1 VLKASP
7 SFAGDSFAGEQ
18 AEVIYRRLALLSRA
32 SEILASSLD
41 YKATLRQ
48 VAWLVVPELAD
59 WCAIYL
65 ILADG
70 STRFGALAYANPGD
84 MRLAQAF
91 ERVRPLLP
99 TRAQHVFRSDG
110 STILPE
116 IHGQVR
122 PPVATDRET
131 VHQLQSMG
139 LRSLAQLPMRTRG
152 RTLGVL
158 TLVALDSARRFGP
171 ADVALA
177 QQVADRCAVAIDN
190 ATLVA
195 ELRQAL
201 GVREELL
208 AATSHELRTPLAHI
222 KGFTST
228 LRQSD
233 VEWDEATRQDFLA
246 EIEREADRLT
256 ELIDDL
262 LSMSRLESGAPAQHL
277 REAVAPA
284 DLVAAGLDRI
294 RGLLG
299 RAQVE
304 VCVAPE
310 LPAVTVDAAQ
320 MEQVIANL
328 VENATKYGPATV
340 HIRVTA
346 ARVRDELELG
356 VEDDGPGIPE
366 EDLEHVF
373 DKFYRARRTE
383 QSGVPGTGLGL
394 AICRAIVEA
403 HQGRIWAENRSQ
415 GGARLVMRLP
425 IQAADAARG
434 MQ

>member
-7 SFAGDSFAGEQ
+7 SAVGDSFAGEQ

-41 YKATLRQ
+41 YEATLRQ
-48 VAWLVVPELAD
+48 IAWLVVPELAD

-65 ILADG
+65 IQADG
-70 STRFGALAYANPGD
+70 SPRFGALAYAKPGH

-99 TRAQHVFRSDG
+99 TRAQHVLRTDG
-110 STILPE
+110 SAILPE
-116 IHGQVR
+116 INGRVGAR
-122 PPVATDRET
+122 SVADRET
-131 VHQLQSMG
+131 VNQLQSMG

-152 RTLGVL
+152 RILGVL
-158 TLVALDSARRFGP
+158 TLVVLDATRHFGP

-190 ATLVA
+190 AMLVG
-195 ELRQAL
+195 ELRKAL

-233 VEWDEATRQDFLA
+233 VVWDEATRQDFLA

-262 LSMSRLESGAPAQHL
+262 LSMSRLESGAPAQHP

-284 DLVAAGLDRI
+284 DLLAAGLDRI

-299 RAQVE
+299 DARVE
-304 VCVAPE
+304 VDIGPC
-310 LPAVTVDAAQ
+310 LPAIVVDAAQ

-328 VENATKYGPATV
+328 VENAAKYGPATV
-340 HIRVTA
+340 QIRVTA
-346 ARVRDELELG
+346 ALAADELELG

-366 EDLEHVF
+366 EDFEHVF

-394 AICRAIVEA
+394 AICRAIVDA
-403 HQGRIWAENRSQ
+403 HHGRIWAENRSQ
-415 GGARLVMRLP
+415 GGARLVVRLP
-425 IQAADAARG
+425 IQAAAARDV
-434 MQ
+434 Q